1 MISKNKK
8 KILTIVCIVLGVFVL
23 NAQSLNRTI
32 DNTTYEYDDVI
43 KITGDKSSV
52 ISEEA
57 KLSPG
62 IKISV
67 DYFKE
72 YNQAIFRINTRYDKY
87 SYDES
92 DTGVFF
98 KNFIETWIRDKSH
111 RYYSYQVDRRNTF
124 YSRKDKD
131 GNKIIQNEYKVILY
145 KH

>member
-1 MISKNKK
+1 MTSKNKK

-32 DNTTYEYDDVI
+32 DNTTYEYDNVI

-57 KLSPG
+57 KLPSG
-62 IKISV
+62 IKIYV

-87 SYDES
+87 NYDES
-92 DTGVFF
+92 DTAVFF
-98 KNFIETWIRDKSH
+98 KNFIETWISDESN

-124 YSRKDKD
+124 FSRKDKD

>member
-1 MISKNKK
+1 MTSKNKK

-23 NAQSLNRTI
+23 TAQSLNRTI

-92 DTGVFF
+92 DTEVFL
-98 KNFIETWIRDKSH
+98 R
-111 RYYSYQVDRRNTF
+111 
-124 YSRKDKD
+124 
-131 GNKIIQNEYKVILY
+131 IL
-145 KH
+145 